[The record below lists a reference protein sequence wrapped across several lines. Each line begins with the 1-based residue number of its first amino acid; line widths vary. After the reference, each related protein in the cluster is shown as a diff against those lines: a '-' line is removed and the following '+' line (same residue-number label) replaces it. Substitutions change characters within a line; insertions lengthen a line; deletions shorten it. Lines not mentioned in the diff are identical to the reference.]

1 MKCFQFILLP
11 RDSKLSHSRRFGVIV
26 RVMDRTLPS
35 EVRILSCTRT
45 ERTIQLQ
52 DSESCTHDALSIKCS
67 PQLEYEITLTT
78 MRY

>member
-35 EVRILSCTRT
+35 VVRILSCTRT

-52 DSESCTHDALSIKCS
+52 DSEMMKLRLHSRCT
-67 PQLEYEITLTT
+67 EYK
-78 MRY
+78 M